1 MTYSN
6 IYGGGG
12 VLSEK
17 RLPELIT
24 AHRAEAA
31 FDAA

>member
-6 IYGGGG
+6 IYGGG

>member
-1 MTYSN
+1 MIYSN
-6 IYGGGG
+6 IYGG

-24 AHRAEAA
+24 AHGAEAA